1 MRNIII
7 LLLLPCIGIALQVYL
22 SKRKNKWLGVILPV
36 ICIIFS
42 LFAVLGMVAFTSVTT
57 QVTTVNE
64 KGEIVEQ
71 IVDEEKNEPLISNTE
86 RILLAGTIFVIYN
99 IPTIILL
106 GIYIGCREKNKK
118 NLQLEKMNIQDLEWR
133 YKPIRHLNILYL

>member
-118 NLQLEKMNIQDLEWR
+118 NLQLEKMNIQDLE
-133 YKPIRHLNILYL
+133 